1 MSKRPFN
8 NSDRHKTPR
17 EEDSG
22 YQKRKRRDDKNK
34 KVAKVLSK
42 SKPVNEY
49 FPHAVNSFE
58 DNLDKQDINEEPPIE
73 EVNDDELIC
82 EELVN
87 FQEAEPN
94 VQALQDHTTTTCNAE
109 FDIGKW
115 PKKVSDTE
123 KDFWIKNGE
132 PIERFFGMMP
142 NTGHKAEQMFTAVK
156 EYLDSHRVDIK
167 NCRGQSHDNAAVMS
181 GINRGF
187 QKLIRDENPLAFYI
201 PCFSHSLNLVETD
214 LYLLPIGDIRHYSEQ
229 LVDLYNQDLEKNLT
243 NELIQFRELAKE
255 LNIRVN
261 AGDEENAQQKH
272 MQISFEAKLYKLLC
286 DNGLHGSF
294 PNKFSKKNYL
304 KFHID
309 AAHNKITCSYHEC
322 GKVFKR
328 KDYLKTHV
336 DTEHNKTTHT
346 CDICRKKFSN
356 TSNLRKHINAVH
368 NGIKYTCDMCR
379 KSFSQKS
386 YLKTHVDAVHNKI
399 PYSCDECGKKFSR
412 KGTLKIHIDSIHN
425 KISYSCDECRKKFKT
440 KVYLKTHVDSVHNK
454 TTHTCDICRKKF
466 SMKSSLRNIH
476 IKTKHSCSVC
486 EKTFTQKDNLKTHI
500 EKVHNFNYKN
510 NRYA

>member
-214 LYLLPIGDIRHYSEQ
+214 SLKLQSPKTDLNTSIALLKSLKSSIEAKRCEFNHYENAGKNISGATVYSMTEKRNRTHSVRLSSPGQKNTEASFSSPAQRFRVDHYIPVLDKISSSLSERISAYDNVNGYFGFFRQLYLLPIGDIRHYSEQ

-294 PNKFSKKNYL
+294 PNVSIALKMYLTIMTTNCTSERAFSKL
-304 KFHID
+304 KLLQG
-309 AAHNKITCSYHEC
+309 KLRTCMKHDRLTSL
-322 GKVFKR
+322 KVMSMESDLMNELNF
-328 KDYLKTHV
+328 D
-336 DTEHNKTTHT
+336 
-346 CDICRKKFSN
+346 DI
-356 TSNLRKHINAVH
+356 IN
-368 NGIKYTCDMCR
+368 
-379 KSFSQKS
+379 SFAEEK
-386 YLKTHVDAVHNKI
+386 
-399 PYSCDECGKKFSR
+399 SR
-412 KGTLKIHIDSIHN
+412 KM
-425 KISYSCDECRKKFKT
+425 
-440 KVYLKTHVDSVHNK
+440 V
-454 TTHTCDICRKKF
+454 
-466 SMKSSLRNIH
+466 
-476 IKTKHSCSVC
+476 
-486 EKTFTQKDNLKTHI
+486 
-500 EKVHNFNYKN
+500 
-510 NRYA
+510 